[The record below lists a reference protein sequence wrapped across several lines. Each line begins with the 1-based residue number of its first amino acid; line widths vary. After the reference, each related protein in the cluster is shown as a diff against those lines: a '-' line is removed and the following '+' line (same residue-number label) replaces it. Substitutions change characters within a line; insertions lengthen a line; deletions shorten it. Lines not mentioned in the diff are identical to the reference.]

1 MAKNQY
7 CLGCKHYRSL
17 YYSKENVT
25 GSDLACHY
33 ILDVGHMRGCPFGKG
48 CDKRDT
54 SPRKRGAAAWQI
66 NL

>member
-7 CLGCKHYRSL
+7 CVGCKHYRSL
-17 YYSKENVT
+17 YYSKEA
-25 GSDLACHY
+25 GCDYACHY
-33 ILDVGHMRGCPFGKG
+33 ILDVGHRRGCPFGKG

-54 SPRKRGAAAWQI
+54 SPRERRKSTWQI

>member
-7 CLGCKHYRSL
+7 CVGCKHYRSL
-17 YYSKENVT
+17 YYSKEA
-25 GSDLACHY
+25 GCDYACHY

-54 SPRKRGAAAWQI
+54 SPRERRKPTWPI
-66 NL
+66 NP